1 MARKQQAPSSGACD
15 PSSPLACKLVLGR
28 KPLDTFCFYPWNSSL
43 GLAHVWSSSLASNL
57 SGLGESA
64 PQGTGLRATEEQPNS
79 NILSEVSFFLSCQNK
94 TKNSKSYT
102 SYKNKRPKILSNLH
116 FWDFPSK
123 KKKIEQTKRQN
134 KSFLWVV
141 FILVPSLRPQDFR
154 WVGYRG
160 GLGLPAPPFSA
171 SRPEELP
178 PRVAAV

>member
-1 MARKQQAPSSGACD
+1 MDKSTPTLWKVRRPPEAEDWGPRRRMARKQQAPSSGACD

-43 GLAHVWSSSLASNL
+43 GLAHVWSSSLASSL

-64 PQGTGLRATEEQPNS
+64 PQGLRETEEQPNS

-123 KKKIEQTKRQN
+123 KKKKLNKPKGRTKAFFGW
-134 KSFLWVV
+134 FL
-141 FILVPSLRPQDFR
+141 SLSHP
-154 WVGYRG
+154 
-160 GLGLPAPPFSA
+160 
-171 SRPEELP
+171 
-178 PRVAAV
+178 